1 MAKRSLPF
9 PSLDFSQT
17 CLSLRVTND
26 GAPIIRYQQRSTPL
40 ATIGFLEVC
49 EKFRLDRLSL
59 PSLVPRRQS
68 RLVTNSSHLPGHSAM
83 SGPMC
88 DSAC

>member
-17 CLSLRVTND
+17 CLSLLR
-26 GAPIIRYQQRSTPL
+26 APIIRYQQRSTPL

-49 EKFRLDRLSL
+49 EKFKARRLIPALARSKTSVSSGHKFQSL
-59 PSLVPRRQS
+59 AG
-68 RLVTNSSHLPGHSAM
+68 T
-83 SGPMC
+83 
-88 DSAC
+88 